1 MVRDASQAA
10 AAPGGG
16 SAGPP
21 RILAV
26 GLGSPHGD
34 DQLGWIVVERLKP
47 RLPRGVAWARAASAL
62 EILELFEGKDEA
74 IIVDAAQPAGQPGSI
89 RSFRWPCDSL
99 RRGDAPSTHSLGLAD
114 ALRLAELLG
123 HLPRKV
129 VIFAAEAQNVEPGA
143 GLSPAVAG
151 SVSALVAAIL
161 AEVESGAIR
170 QGANPERHDP
180 P

>member
-1 MVRDASQAA
+1 MVQEAAQTAA
-10 AAPGGG
+10 ALGGG
-16 SAGPP
+16 PASPP
-21 RILAV
+21 RILVV

-34 DQLGWIVVERLKP
+34 DQLGWIVVERLGP
-47 RLPRGVAWARAASAL
+47 RLPHGVAWARAGAAL
-62 EILELFEGKDEA
+62 ELLELLECKDEVV
-74 IIVDAAQPAGQPGSI
+74 IVDAAQPAGQPGSI

-99 RRGDAPSTHSLGLAD
+99 RQGHAPSTHSLGLAD

-123 HLPRKV
+123 QLPRKV

-151 SVSALVAAIL
+151 SVSALVSAIL
-161 AEVESGAIR
+161 AEVGAIR
-170 QGANPERHDP
+170 QGADPVRHDP